1 MFAKGFTIIELLV
14 VMGIFAILAT
24 LSTLSLT
31 QAQHSTSLNS
41 TVNTLISDL
50 KRQQDKAMIG
60 DTEGRGTHSN
70 YGIHFDSTDYV
81 LFHDTYNVTDT
92 TNFLVNLGGTL
103 HITASNDI
111 IFAKGSGESS
121 ATTITL
127 SDTVSHQQ
135 KSLTINQYGVIT
147 ALN

>member
-1 MFAKGFTIIELLV
+1 MSAKGFTIIELLV
-14 VMGIFAILAT
+14 VIGVFAILAT

-31 QAQHSTSLNS
+31 QAQHSSSINS
-41 TVNTLISDL
+41 TVNVLISDL

-81 LFHDTYNVTDT
+81 LFHDIYNATDPN
-92 TNFLVNLGGTL
+92 NFLVNLGVTL
-103 HITASNDI
+103 NISTGNDV
-111 IFAKGSGESS
+111 IFAKGSGEST

-135 KSLTINQYGVIT
+135 KTLTINQYGVIT